1 MAHTADDGTPPGLQF
16 RQPRLDDVRLLAA
29 FEMFAPLP
37 DPLLAFVNQVGKLID
52 HLRSKKLQQ
61 TQPKEQVHLDVLV
74 IFGPRQ
80 RTLQKLSKQLPEAA
94 VIGPAGRAKIYAGK
108 VGPAGVLANEV
119 EKIIAGDLDESGA
132 QEDVVM
138 DIIHA
143 DRQRSHGDR
152 DVIALEF
159 DPGRFGCAG

>member
-1 MAHTADDGTPPGLQF
+1 
-16 RQPRLDDVRLLAA
+16 
-29 FEMFAPLP
+29 MFAPLP
-37 DPLLAFVNQVGKLID
+37 DPFLAFVNQVGKLID

-61 TQPKEQVHLDVLV
+61 AQPKEQVHLDVLV
-74 IFGPRQ
+74 IFGLRQ
-80 RTLQKLSKQLPEAA
+80 RTLQKLGKQLPEAA

-143 DRQRSHGDR
+143 DRQRSHGNR